1 MQKSHQLSVSVGEYS
16 DRGVKEINQD
26 FHDIFIPT
34 NHQLTTKGIAIAIAD
49 GISSSDVSQIASKT
63 SVTSF
68 LIDYFST
75 SELWSVK
82 KSAYRVLSAANSWLY
97 AQSAKGKFPH
107 DKNRGFV
114 CTFSAMIIRSNIAHL
129 FHIGD
134 TRVYRLREGILEQ
147 LTQDHRMFVSQEK
160 SYLSRALGI
169 EKILSVDYDTYEVYK
184 GDYYLFMTDGVYEY
198 IKEDILINTITNEKQ
213 TLQERAKT
221 VSDIALENGSN
232 DNLTIQILKIENLPQ
247 SDLKEID
254 KELLNRPLPPI
265 LESNMLFDG
274 YKVIREISASSRSHA
289 YLALDTDHEKSVVLK
304 IPSVDLQNDKASLER
319 FLLEDWIAKRMSNP
333 YLLKAHEREKEKNYL
348 YNVTEYIEGQTL
360 AQWIIDNPKVDLQT
374 ARDIATQIAK
384 GLQAMHRQE
393 LIHQDLRPEN
403 IIIDST
409 KTIKIIDYGSV
420 KVTGISD
427 INTLIEQQNMLGTML
442 YSAPEYFLSEVGS
455 SKSDIFSLAV
465 IVYQMVSGKFPYA
478 TDVAKST
485 SKSLQKK
492 LKYRTLYSED
502 SNIPLWVDAAMK
514 KALEPSP
521 YKRYG
526 ELSEFIYDLKHPN
539 EALLKEHNV
548 PFVERNPLLVWQSI
562 SFALLIVV
570 IILLIK

>member
-1 MQKSHQLSVSVGEYS
+1 MKESTQLTVSIGEYS
-16 DRGVKEINQD
+16 DKGAKEVNQD
-26 FHDIFIPT
+26 FHDVFIPT

-97 AQSAKGKFPH
+97 AQSAKGEFAH

-134 TRVYRLREGILEQ
+134 SRVYRLRDGVLEQ

-169 EKILSVDYDTYEVYK
+169 EKVLSIDYDAYEVYK
-184 GDYYLFMTDGVYEY
+184 DDYYLFMTDGVYEH
-198 IKEDILINTITNEKQ
+198 IKKDILINAITNPERS
-213 TLQERAKT
+213 LQESAK
-221 VSDIALENGSN
+221 VASDIALKNGSS
-232 DNLTIQILKIENLPQ
+232 DNLTIQILKIDTLAN
-247 SDLKEID
+247 SDVKEID
-254 KELLNRPLPPI
+254 KELLNKPLPPL
-265 LESNMLFDG
+265 LEANMLFDG
-274 YKVIREISASSRSHA
+274 YKIIREISVSSRSHA
-289 YLALDTDHEKSVVLK
+289 YLALDTDNGKSVVLK
-304 IPSVDLQNDKASLER
+304 IPSIDLQNDKASLER
-319 FLLEDWIAKRMSNP
+319 FLLEDWIAKRMSNE

-360 AQWIIDNPKVDLQT
+360 TQWMRDNPKVDLHT
-374 ARDIATQIAK
+374 VRDIATQIAK

-403 IIIDST
+403 IMIDAT
-409 KTIKIIDYGSV
+409 NTIKIIDYGSV

-427 INTLIEQQNMLGTML
+427 INSLIEQQSILGTML
-442 YSAPEYFLSEVGS
+442 YSAPEYFLAEVGS

-465 IVYQMVSGKFPYA
+465 IIYQMLSGKFPYG
-478 TDVAKST
+478 TNVAKAT
-485 SKSLQKK
+485 SKSLQRK
-492 LKYRTLYSED
+492 LKYKSLYSED
-502 SNIPLWVDAAMK
+502 SDIPLWFDAALK
-514 KALEPSP
+514 KALEPNP
-521 YKRYG
+521 FNRYS
-526 ELSEFIYDLKHPN
+526 ELSEFIYDLKNPN
-539 EALLKEHNV
+539 ETLLRQYNV
-548 PFVERNPLLVWQSI
+548 PFVERNPTLVWQGI
-562 SFALLIVV
+562 SFILSIII
-570 IILLIK
+570 IILLTK

>member
-16 DRGVKEINQD
+16 DRGAKEINQD

-134 TRVYRLREGILEQ
+134 TRVYRLREGLLEQ

-169 EKILSVDYDTYEVYK
+169 EKILSVDYDTYEVYQ

-213 TLQERAKT
+213 TLPERAKT

-254 KELLNRPLPPI
+254 KELLDKPLPPM

-304 IPSVDLQNDKASLER
+304 IPSVDLQDDKASLER

-393 LIHQDLRPEN
+393 LVHQDLRPEN
-403 IIIDST
+403 IMIDST

-521 YKRYG
+521 YKRYS

-562 SFALLIVV
+562 SFVLLIVV

>member
-1 MQKSHQLSVSVGEYS
+1 MQESHQLSVSVGEYS

-213 TLQERAKT
+213 TLPERAKT

-254 KELLNRPLPPI
+254 KELLDKPLPPM

-333 YLLKAHEREKEKNYL
+333 YLLKTHEREKEKNYL

-393 LIHQDLRPEN
+393 LVHQDLRPEN
-403 IIIDST
+403 IMIDST

-492 LKYRTLYSED
+492 LKYRTLYSEN

-521 YKRYG
+521 YKRYS

-548 PFVERNPLLVWQSI
+548 PFVERHPLLVWQSI
-562 SFALLIVV
+562 SFVLLIVV